1 MRSTFAVGLLLAG
14 LLMLAY
20 GVHSG
25 RIVVPDEWNPWA
37 PLKIEQPLHW
47 LTRIKLDRLS
57 RDDALC
63 SSVLGQAQMR
73 HQAVPDRDTGRG
85 CGFRNA
91 VRIVRTSF
99 SVEPF
104 VLSCRSA
111 VALALWEL
119 HIVRPAAQAHFFRP
133 VVRIEHFGSYAC
145 RNVYGRDEAPL
156 SRHATADALD
166 VAAFVIEGGRR
177 ISVER
182 DWPSESSSG
191 QFLRDVHQGA
201 CRVFDAVLG
210 PNYNAEHRNHFHM
223 DRGGYRVCR

>member
-1 MRSTFAVGLLLAG
+1 MRSTFAFGLLLIG
-14 LLMLAY
+14 LFVLAY

-47 LTRIKLDRLS
+47 LTRMKLDRLS
-57 RDDALC
+57 NDDALC
-63 SSVLGQAQMR
+63 ASVLEQAHMR
-73 HQAVPDRDTGRG
+73 YQAVPDRDAGQG

-91 VRIVRTSF
+91 VRISRTSF

-119 HIVRPAAQAHFFRP
+119 HIVRPAAQLHFSRP
-133 VVRIEHFGSYAC
+133 VVRLEHFGSYAC
-145 RNVYGRDEAPL
+145 RNVYGRDDAPH
-156 SRHATADALD
+156 SRHATADAFD

-182 DWPSESSSG
+182 DWPSERSSG
-191 QFLRDVHQGA
+191 QFLRDVHKGA
-201 CRVFDAVLG
+201 CRVFDGVLG
-210 PNYNAEHRNHFHM
+210 PAYNAEHRNHFHM